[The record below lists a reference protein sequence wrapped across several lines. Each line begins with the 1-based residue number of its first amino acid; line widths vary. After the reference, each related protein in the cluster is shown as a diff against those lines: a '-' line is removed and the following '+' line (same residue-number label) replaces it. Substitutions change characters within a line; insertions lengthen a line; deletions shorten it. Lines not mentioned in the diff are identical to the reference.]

1 MVNETKFVIRL
12 KPAVSTNVQVPSSA
26 FRQCFDEGEKKLRV
40 VGTYTHTQVSLYL
53 L

>member
-1 MVNETKFVIRL
+1 MVNETKFVICL
-12 KPAVSTNVQVPSSA
+12 KPAASTNVQVSSSA
-26 FRQCFDEGEKKLRV
+26 FRQYFDEGEKNLRI